1 MQDLNDLH
9 YFAQVVDA
17 GGFAAAG
24 RALGIPKSRLSR
36 RIAGLESRLGVR
48 LLQRTTRKLALTEV
62 GELYYQQC
70 LVMLQAAEA
79 ADEAVAML
87 SVVPRGR
94 LRVSCPVSL
103 LQDIVADMIPAFLAA
118 YPEVRLEVIMT
129 NRRVDMLEEGIDVA
143 LRVRSPNDED
153 PALVSRR
160 LLPAEGVL
168 VMAASLRAE
177 VKISEPADL
186 AKLPALGA
194 IEPDRKVHWVLT
206 GPDGRTEDVALEPRL
221 AIEDFGIRKLAA
233 LRGLGVTMLPIPNC
247 QDELAAGTL
256 VRLLPD
262 WTMPVANLQAVY
274 PHRRGLLPAARVFV
288 DFLVQEFSRDTRRM
302 V

>member
-9 YFAQVVDA
+9 YFARVVEA

-24 RALGIPKSRLSR
+24 RVIGIPKSRLSR

-70 LVMLQAAEA
+70 QVMLQAAEA
-79 ADEAVAML
+79 ADEAVTLL
-87 SVVPRGR
+87 SAVPRGR

-103 LQDIVADMIPAFLAA
+103 LQDMLADLIPLFLAA
-118 YPEVRLEVIMT
+118 YPEVRLEVVMT
-129 NRRVDMLEEGIDVA
+129 NRRVDLLEEGIDIA

-153 PALVSRR
+153 PSLVARR
-160 LLPAEGVL
+160 LLPAGGVL
-168 VMAASLRAE
+168 VMAASLRAT
-177 VKISEPADL
+177 VKIREPADL
-186 AKLPALGA
+186 VQLPALGA
-194 IEPDRKVHWVLT
+194 IGPDRRVHWQLT
-206 GPDGRTEDVALEPRL
+206 GPDGRREDIALEPRL
-221 AIEDFGIRKLAA
+221 AIEDFGTRKLAA
-233 LRGLGVTMLPIPNC
+233 LRGLGVTMLPVPYC
-247 QDELAAGTL
+247 QAELAAGTL

-262 WTMPVANLQAVY
+262 WTMPMASLQAVY
-274 PHRRGLLPAARVFV
+274 PHRRGLSPAARTFV
-288 DFLVQEFSRDTRRM
+288 EFLVQEFSKGPQRL